1 LCKETALLFP
11 ALVLLHGLLLGT
23 NARRVAAALKQAAP
37 YFVIA
42 AIYIAIRIQV
52 MGAFSHTLTQLSP
65 ATLLLTLPSVAL
77 FYVRMLFFPTRLS
90 PFYDTPYVTKA
101 SFNSFVLPLLALIAI
116 AALLAWW
123 IRGLRR
129 LNGDRESRAR
139 QAVFFLIWAIL
150 FLIPAFNLSAL
161 DPGEIAHDRY
171 LYLPSIGF
179 CALAGIAL
187 KQLAE
192 KLHLA
197 PPIRTF
203 AVAGLG
209 IILCTATIAQS
220 VFWKDDLNLY
230 KRGASIAP
238 NNINAQNNLGNV
250 YLETGDFEHGIA
262 AHQKILRLNPR
273 FVDSY
278 FNLGLAYYNLGDMT
292 QAQSYLQ
299 QAIALR
305 PSAQTYFY
313 LGLAQFKKG
322 ERTQA
327 EQCLQIAAQ
336 LEPGRPDFHAALGVL
351 YETEGKLPLAL
362 QELEKAL
369 SLNPQNTSV
378 RNEVAKIQRQMG
390 QAP

>member
-1 LCKETALLFP
+1 
-11 ALVLLHGLLLGT
+11 
-23 NARRVAAALKQAAP
+23 
-37 YFVIA
+37 
-42 AIYIAIRIQV
+42 
-52 MGAFSHTLTQLSP
+52 
-65 ATLLLTLPSVAL
+65 
-77 FYVRMLFFPTRLS
+77 
-90 PFYDTPYVTKA
+90 
-101 SFNSFVLPLLALIAI
+101 
-116 AALLAWW
+116 LLAWW
-123 IRGLRR
+123 IRGLRK
-129 LNGDRESRAR
+129 LNDDHESRAR
-139 QAVFFLIWAIL
+139 QAVFFVMWVIL

-161 DPGEIAHDRY
+161 DAGEIAHDRY

-209 IILCTATIAQS
+209 IILCAATIAQS

-230 KRGASIAP
+230 KRGASVAP
-238 NNINAQNNLGNV
+238 NNINAQNNLGNI

-327 EQCLQIAAQ
+327 EQSLRIAAQ

-351 YETEGKLPLAL
+351 YETESRLPLAL

-378 RNEVAKIQRQMG
+378 RNEVAKIQRQLG